1 MTTRREFLIGTG
13 AGLAALGVTGIG
25 GARLAAAQDPGRQTG
40 TSALSTLPLI
50 DRVVPPRGGP
60 GRKPLVVSTWRH
72 GVPANEAAWPVLAG
86 GGRALDAVEAGVR
99 VCEADPEVTS
109 VGYGGRPDRE
119 GHVTLDACIMDER
132 GEAGAVAFLQDIM
145 HPISVARKV
154 MELTP
159 HVMLVG
165 EGARRFAVAQGFP
178 EQDLLTDRA
187 RADWQEWLK
196 TGEYKPWTP
205 PTDPKSTSSARPKP
219 ADNHDTISMLA
230 IDGAGNISGACTT
243 SGLAYKMHGRV
254 GDSPIIGAALF
265 VDNEVGAA
273 CATGTGEEVMKT
285 LGSFLIVELM
295 RQGATPQEACEEGIA
310 RIRHR
315 HRNDDITKVQV
326 GYLAIDRQGNVGAY
340 DIQPW
345 FQYAI
350 SDEAEGTRLVDA
362 ASFLKRG

>member
-13 AGLAALGVTGIG
+13 AGLTALGVTNAV
-25 GARLAAAQDPGRQTG
+25 GARLAGAQPVGQGSGSRW
-40 TSALSTLPLI
+40 PLV
-50 DRVVPPRGGP
+50 DRVVPPGEGL

-72 GVPANEAAWPVLAG
+72 GLPANEAAWKVIAG

-99 VCEADPEVTS
+99 VPEADPEVMS

-119 GHVTLDACIMDER
+119 GHVTLDACIMDEH
-132 GEAGAVAFLQDIM
+132 GQAGAVAFLENIM

-178 EQDLLTDRA
+178 EQDLLTDKA
-187 RADWQEWLK
+187 RAEWQEWLK
-196 TGEYKPWTP
+196 SSEYKPWTP
-205 PTDPKSTSSARPKP
+205 PTDPKSTSSAKP
-219 ADNHDTISMLA
+219 SASGNHDTISMLA
-230 IDGAGNISGACTT
+230 IDATGNLSGACTT

-273 CATGTGEEVMKT
+273 CATGIGEEVMKT

-315 HRNDDITKVQV
+315 HRDDDLSRVQV
-326 GYLAIDRQGNVGAY
+326 AYLAIDRHGNVGAY

-350 SDEAEGTRLVDA
+350 TDAEGGTRLVD
-362 ASFLKRG
+362 SDSYLKKK